1 MIIIEASMM
10 FPRCSKKHILMVS
23 LNVVKE
29 NVFNDIKMASKV
41 KFSDKDLLTRN

>member
-1 MIIIEASMM
+1 MIIKVSMM

-29 NVFNDIKMASKV
+29 DVFNDIKMASKID
-41 KFSDKDLLTRN
+41 FGDKDLLTRN

>member
-1 MIIIEASMM
+1 M
-10 FPRCSKKHILMVS
+10 FPKCSKKHILMVS

-41 KFSDKDLLTRN
+41 KFDDKDLLTLN